1 MLEGCT
7 IDSSNGSMRTRPLS
21 ISARMSLSERS
32 TSRGYAERAGHPQS
46 ERHPRA
52 RPTGLAAYR
61 PTA

>member
-1 MLEGCT
+1 
-7 IDSSNGSMRTRPLS
+7 MRTRPLS

-46 ERHPRA
+46 RRPPA
-52 RPTGLAAYR
+52 RPHLPASCR